1 MPGPKYVSDFSF
13 PSDKGFSGSAG
24 VQHVAG
30 YARGGRVKK
39 AEGGA
44 VSDADRA
51 YLDRSVPTTM
61 SKAQSPMR
69 NRAAGAV
76 SDADRAYM
84 GKAHGGRVK
93 MVGKASGGA
102 MGDLDG
108 GSALSAPAAMPMRS
122 GAPMGALAMK
132 GPKGIKKAGR
142 PKGSPNMAAR
152 ARTPGGLKEG
162 GKASDAAQDKKAIAS
177 AVHKHEKAAHP
188 GKPMTK
194 LRRGGVPSYRSSP
207 LIGD

>member
-1 MPGPKYVSDFSF
+1 MRESAARARLEDALG
-13 PSDKGFSGSAG
+13 GSGSI
-24 VQHVAG
+24 
-30 YARGGRVKK
+30 
-39 AEGGA
+39 
-44 VSDADRA
+44 
-51 YLDRSVPTTM
+51 
-61 SKAQSPMR
+61 
-69 NRAAGAV
+69 

-142 PKGSPNMAAR
+142 PKGGPNMAAR